1 MSASVIFVQLASLS
15 NKAGHLLASTFVYI
29 AAERPLYLTRQE
41 NKRHPLET
49 QESPWRNPRKGLNIR
64 YMIETKSK
72 NPPSRS
78 LCREKHFLPLL
89 SSFPLLRGGKRVP
102 SCSSNHLQLPAEILN
117 QRFLSDLAL
126 VESLHFKRRENCF
139 FSAGKHLST
148 RVTPLL
154 HRQTQL
160 PDEIQSINISG
171 CLFLQ
176 VNLFRPFEEKTNP
189 ILLVKRCEIAAN
201 C

>member
-41 NKRHPLET
+41 NNRHPLET
-49 QESPWRNPRKGLNIR
+49 QESPWRNLRTGLNIR

-72 NPPSRS
+72 NPPSCS

-117 QRFLSDLAL
+117 QRFVSDLAL
-126 VESLHFKRRENCF
+126 VESLHFIFHREFLVMESRWRR
-139 FSAGKHLST
+139 L
-148 RVTPLL
+148 
-154 HRQTQL
+154 
-160 PDEIQSINISG
+160 
-171 CLFLQ
+171 LFLY
-176 VNLFRPFEEKTNP
+176 LLGPFQQHLPK
-189 ILLVKRCEIAAN
+189 KN
-201 C
+201 CHVSNIFGKIM

>member
-49 QESPWRNPRKGLNIR
+49 QESPWRNPRTGLNIR

-72 NPPSRS
+72 NPPSCS

-89 SSFPLLRGGKRVP
+89 SSFPLLRGGKREFP
-102 SCSSNHLQLPAEILN
+102 AAAATTFSCRPRSSTRDLCQTWLWLNLFILN
-117 QRFLSDLAL
+117 GEKIAFFQL
-126 VESLHFKRRENCF
+126 ENICRQETHRCCI
-139 FSAGKHLST
+139 GKHSC
-148 RVTPLL
+148 RM
-154 HRQTQL
+154 RSNQ
-160 PDEIQSINISG
+160 
-171 CLFLQ
+171 
-176 VNLFRPFEEKTNP
+176 
-189 ILLVKRCEIAAN
+189 
-201 C
+201 

>member
-1 MSASVIFVQLASLS
+1 MSASVVFVQLASLS
-15 NKAGHLLASTFVYI
+15 NKAGHILASTFVYI

-49 QESPWRNPRKGLNIR
+49 QESPWRNLRTGLNIR
-64 YMIETKSK
+64 YMGETKSK
-72 NPPSRS
+72 NPPSCS

-126 VESLHFKRRENCF
+126 VESLHFKRRENWF
-139 FSAGKHLST
+139 FSSAVKHLST
-148 RVTPLL
+148 RFNTAAASANTAAGWDPINKYL
-154 HRQTQL
+154 RL
-160 PDEIQSINISG
+160 PFSPS
-171 CLFLQ
+171 
-176 VNLFRPFEEKTNP
+176 
-189 ILLVKRCEIAAN
+189 
-201 C
+201 